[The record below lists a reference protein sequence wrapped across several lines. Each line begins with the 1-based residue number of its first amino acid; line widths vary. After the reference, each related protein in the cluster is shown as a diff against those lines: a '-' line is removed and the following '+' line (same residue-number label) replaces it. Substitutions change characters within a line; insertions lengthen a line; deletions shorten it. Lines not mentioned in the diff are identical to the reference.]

1 MPIPMNELGNVN
13 GGAEPEIL
21 EQKVVWYDGNGHK
34 YTTVVKT
41 PENKMPDIISQKV
54 TYTDGNGKV
63 YTTEQ

>member
-1 MPIPMNELGNVN
+1 MPIPMNELENVN
-13 GGAEPEIL
+13 SGAEPEIL

-54 TYTDGNGKV
+54 IYTDGNGKV